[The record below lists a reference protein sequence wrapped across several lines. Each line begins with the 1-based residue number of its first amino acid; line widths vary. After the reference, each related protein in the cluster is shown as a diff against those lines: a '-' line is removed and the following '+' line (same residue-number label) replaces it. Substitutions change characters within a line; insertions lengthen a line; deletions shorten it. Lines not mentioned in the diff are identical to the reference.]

1 MPEPVVGIL
10 MLKTAFPR
18 PPGDIGNPDTWPF
31 PVRYAVVEP
40 ATVARDTGA
49 TPLALPQISAPS
61 RSPNSTIKT
70 TVSDAILN
78 H

>member
-10 MLKTAFPR
+10 MLKTTFPR
-18 PPGDIGNPDTWPF
+18 PPGNIGNPDTWPF
-31 PVRYAVVEP
+31 PVRYAMVEP

-49 TPLALPQISAPS
+49 TPLVLLQISAPS
-61 RSPNSTIKT
+61 RSPKSTIKT
-70 TVSDAILN
+70 TVSDSNLN